1 MENKSLEHHISLR
14 LNNLQYRR
22 LKYLLFIEN
31 KTLSELMRT
40 MLEEYR
46 PKFDLK

>member
-1 MENKSLEHHISLR
+1 MENKSLKHHISLR
-14 LNNLQYRR
+14 LTNRQYRR
-22 LKYLLFIEN
+22 LKYLLLIEN
-31 KTLSELMRT
+31 GTLSELLRS